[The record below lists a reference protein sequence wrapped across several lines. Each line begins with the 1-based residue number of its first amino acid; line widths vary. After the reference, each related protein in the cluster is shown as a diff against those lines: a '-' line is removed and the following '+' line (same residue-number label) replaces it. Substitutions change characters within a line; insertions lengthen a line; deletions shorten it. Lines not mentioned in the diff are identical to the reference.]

1 MSFQPGDDRARD
13 AYDQWCAVMGGADA
27 DGRVLRRWN
36 QLSGQERIAW
46 EDTVDKTWADATR
59 ASAAMNSPT
68 AGMYG
73 GGASGVSGA
82 AGVTGVPGTGMPY
95 PAAGYSGGYAS
106 AVPSMSP

>member
-1 MSFQPGDDRARD
+1 MGFMPGDDRARD
-13 AYDQWCAVMGGADA
+13 AYDDWCTAMGGTDA
-27 DGRVLRRWN
+27 DGRVLPRWDR
-36 QLSGQERIAW
+36 LTGQEQAAW
-46 EDTVDKTWADATR
+46 ETVTESAGTAAVR
-59 ASAAMNSPT
+59 AAAVMNSPT